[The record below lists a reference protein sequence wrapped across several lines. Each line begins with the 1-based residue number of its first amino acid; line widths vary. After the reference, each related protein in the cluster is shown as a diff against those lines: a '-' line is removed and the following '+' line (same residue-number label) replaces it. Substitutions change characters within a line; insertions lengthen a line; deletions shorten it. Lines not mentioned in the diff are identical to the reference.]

1 MKYTQE
7 NIDWQKLAEENLK
20 FSIKHHIDNV
30 IETFDWYGK
39 DYTIKVYDTPIEG
52 HKVIDEF
59 PSTLV
64 WPGTGLHSNPLHIGS
79 GEYSDEGY
87 LDYRGQYVK
96 VKTAAGKRYWAVQS
110 DTDTYGYIVRP
121 DTPRGL

>member
-20 FSIKHHIDNV
+20 FSMKHHIDNV
-30 IETFDWYGK
+30 IQAAVWYGK
-39 DYTIKVYDTPIEG
+39 DYKIKVYDTPIEG

-59 PSTLV
+59 PSTFMLND
-64 WPGTGLHSNPLHIGS
+64 GLHSNPLHISS
-79 GEYSDEGY
+79 GEYFDGCY
-87 LDYRGQYVK
+87 VVNYQGQYVK
-96 VKTAAGKRYWAVQS
+96 VKTAGGKRYWAAES
-110 DTDTYGYIVRP
+110 DIDTYGYIVRP